1 MSTSVYLLAAAVTT
15 AAHPPLV
22 GDWAKHMNCPFAETW
37 LKHGPAKAT
46 ELLKMSPD
54 HLKPEDGR
62 RGRRAVCE
70 DTLADSPS
78 PIKDCATM
86 IGMAPCGTVS
96 WGTNINEV
104 CAKTCNACG
113 DDASDAVTDEDAEP
127 ANFGG
132 GECAIAPGPMGAAH
146 QLATSPGYSG
156 ECKGT
161 PAEGSKYQWP
171 LRWSKVFYRLDLN
184 WKRYDIYNESGVLRA
199 LGQVPC
205 DEPDQEEDTA
215 FGCLKDGEKKNVS
228 TVLHRGSQ
236 MYFLDWNEDASKVT
250 KCSWMDLQIIGN
262 IRPDW
267 FMDK

>member
-1 MSTSVYLLAAAVTT
+1 MCARARVCVYQY
-15 AAHPPLV
+15 PLCCV
-22 GDWAKHMNCPFAETW
+22 ALRC
-37 LKHGPAKAT
+37 
-46 ELLKMSPD
+46 
-54 HLKPEDGR
+54 
-62 RGRRAVCE
+62 VCV
-70 DTLADSPS
+70 
-78 PIKDCATM
+78 C
-86 IGMAPCGTVS
+86 
-96 WGTNINEV
+96 V
-104 CAKTCNACG
+104 CAG
-113 DDASDAVTDEDAEP
+113 
-127 ANFGG
+127 
-132 GECAIAPGPMGAAH
+132 
-146 QLATSPGYSG
+146 
-156 ECKGT
+156 
-161 PAEGSKYQWP
+161 
-171 LRWSKVFYRLDLN
+171 KVFYRLDLN